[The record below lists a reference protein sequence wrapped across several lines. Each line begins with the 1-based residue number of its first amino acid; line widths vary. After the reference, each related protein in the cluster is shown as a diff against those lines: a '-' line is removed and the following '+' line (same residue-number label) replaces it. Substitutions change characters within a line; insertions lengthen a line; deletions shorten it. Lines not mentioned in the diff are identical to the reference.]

1 MLDAI
6 DYNMTM
12 PIILC
17 LDLGTAHTGL
27 AISHEGILA
36 QPLSTIYESKR
47 DKLLGKLLPI
57 IAKNNPDIIVIGT
70 PNHGP
75 LIEFASEFKIEL
87 EKVFSGEIV
96 LFSEDLSSRS
106 ARSLLKETGKTL
118 VRRKHDEHQTAAAII
133 LEDYLD
139 SL

>member
-1 MLDAI
+1 
-6 DYNMTM
+6 M
-12 PIILC
+12 PITLC

-36 QPLSTIYESKR
+36 QPLATIFESNKE
-47 DKLLGKLLPI
+47 KLVGKLLPFI
-57 IAKNNPDIIVIGT
+57 VKNHPEKIVIGT

-75 LIEFASEFKIEL
+75 LVKEAIDLKTKL
-87 EKVFSGEIV
+87 EKIFPGEII
-96 LFSEDLSSRS
+96 LFPEDLSTRS
-106 ARSLLKETGKTL
+106 ARSVLKETGKTL
-118 VRRKHDEHQTAAAII
+118 VRRKKAEHQTAAAII

>member
-1 MLDAI
+1 
-6 DYNMTM
+6 M
-12 PIILC
+12 PITLC

-36 QPLSTIYESKR
+36 QPLSTIYESKKE
-47 DKLLGKLLPI
+47 KLLGKLLPI
-57 IAKNNPDIIVIGT
+57 IVKNNPDTIVIGT

-75 LIEFASEFKIEL
+75 LVEFAQEFKNEL
-87 EKVFSGEIV
+87 EKVFSGEII